1 MKEKREL
8 PRNVDNTIKIC
19 SVMPLKNLLFVS
31 PVVTA
36 IGGMVLLEP
45 SPFSL
50 FAGGIS
56 ASFVIALGCEFN
68 KELGVD
74 IFRSIIE
81 YKKNGDIT
89 FDRSTE
95 LTPVQRRFINR
106 DTKGEE

>member
-19 SVMPLKNLLFVS
+19 SVMPLKNLFIVS
-31 PVVTA
+31 PVVA
-36 IGGMVLLEP
+36 VIGGMVLLEP

-56 ASFVIALGCEFN
+56 ASFAIALGCEFN
-68 KELGVD
+68 KESGLD

-95 LTPVQRRFINR
+95 LTPVQRRFLNR
-106 DTKGEE
+106 NIKGEE

>member
-8 PRNVDNTIKIC
+8 PRNVDNTINIC
-19 SVMPLKNLLFVS
+19 SVMPLKNLFIVS
-31 PVVTA
+31 PVVA
-36 IGGMVLLEP
+36 VIGGMVLLEP

-56 ASFVIALGCEFN
+56 ASFAIALGCEFN
-68 KELGVD
+68 KESGLD

-95 LTPVQRRFINR
+95 LTPVQRRFLNR
-106 DTKGEE
+106 NIKGEE

>member
-19 SVMPLKNLLFVS
+19 SVMPLKNLFIVS
-31 PVVTA
+31 PVVA
-36 IGGMVLLEP
+36 VIGGMVLLEP

-56 ASFVIALGCEFN
+56 ASFAIALGCEFN
-68 KELGVD
+68 KESGLD

-95 LTPVQRRFINR
+95 LTPVQRRFLKRNI
-106 DTKGEE
+106 KGEE